1 MEENKLLKLN
11 KKELV
16 ALFYVSKE
24 MSRGFIMGLGIAVL
38 FLFSF
43 VIVLLRNESQLFKTV
58 NKQNVKI
65 YNMKEELKTDKMLIE
80 FRNAQLTTDKE
91 IMSSKDRT
99 IKQLIKA
106 LRDKK

>member
-1 MEENKLLKLN
+1 
-11 KKELV
+11 
-16 ALFYVSKE
+16 
-24 MSRGFIMGLGIAVL
+24 MGLGIAVL